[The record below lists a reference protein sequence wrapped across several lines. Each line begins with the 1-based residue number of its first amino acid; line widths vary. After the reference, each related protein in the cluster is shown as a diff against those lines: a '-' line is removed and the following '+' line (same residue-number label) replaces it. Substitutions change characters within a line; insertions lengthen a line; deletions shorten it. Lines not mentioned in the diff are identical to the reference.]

1 MDNEYIAELLD
12 YQNTIEKDLQK
23 LDKKLSEYSSADYSS
38 KTVIKR
44 DVQKRLKSIKTNIS
58 IMRKESASLK
68 LEENISKINEVIEEL
83 EEKYKSA
90 KQKFIEIESRNSGEK
105 PDEVDPLDININIDK
120 KKYNSEQLMQRGDK
134 ILNADAKAI
143 TNMKKVV
150 YGDIDQM
157 KDVNKELDRQNE
169 KLNEVDDNLKDID
182 YSLEHAGKKVRDMF
196 RIYSKDKL
204 VICMIGFILV
214 IILIIIILAAVGK
227 DKDGKFN
234 VPHDIF
240 SNGNKTKT

>member
-1 MDNEYIAELLD
+1 
-12 YQNTIEKDLQK
+12 
-23 LDKKLSEYSSADYSS
+23 
-38 KTVIKR
+38 
-44 DVQKRLKSIKTNIS
+44 
-58 IMRKESASLK
+58 MRKESASLK

-227 DKDGKFN
+227 DKEGKFN